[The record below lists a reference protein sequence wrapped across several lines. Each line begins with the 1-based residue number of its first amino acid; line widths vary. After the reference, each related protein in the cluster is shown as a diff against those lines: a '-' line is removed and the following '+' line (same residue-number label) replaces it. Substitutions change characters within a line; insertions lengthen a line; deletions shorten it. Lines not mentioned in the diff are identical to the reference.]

1 MKLTVKHFNDL
12 TVSELYDILKLR
24 VSVFVLE
31 QSCLYQELDD
41 MDKNAFH
48 LWFSDEE
55 GISAY
60 LRVLPQSVWGE
71 VSIGRVISVKRRQ
84 GLGSLILAEGIK
96 TAKEKYGAKRIAIGA
111 QLYAESFYEKAGFA
125 RASEEYVEDRI
136 THIKMLLEL

>member
-12 TVSELYDILKLR
+12 TGSELYDILKLR

-125 RASEEYVEDRI
+125 RASEEYVEDGI

>member
-60 LRVLPQSVWGE
+60 LRVLPQSVWGD
-71 VSIGRVISVKRRQ
+71 RKSV
-84 GLGSLILAEGIK
+84 
-96 TAKEKYGAKRIAIGA
+96 
-111 QLYAESFYEKAGFA
+111 
-125 RASEEYVEDRI
+125 V
-136 THIKMLLEL
+136 

>member
-1 MKLTVKHFNDL
+1 MELNIKHFNEL

-48 LWFSDEE
+48 LWLSDGG
-55 GISAY
+55 GIQAY
-60 LRVLPQSVWGE
+60 LRVLPDSVWGE

-96 TAKEKYGAKRIAIGA
+96 TAKEKYGAEKIAIGA
-111 QLYAESFYEKAGFA
+111 QLYAKSFYEKAGFVK
-125 RASEEYVEDRI
+125 ASEEYDEDGI
-136 THIKMLLEL
+136 THIKMILEL

>member
-125 RASEEYVEDRI
+125 RASEEDRK
-136 THIKMLLEL
+136 THV